1 MFFRKLFFA
10 FGIFV
15 LTASM
20 FWAAPASRAETEALK
35 GRGQLLT
42 IDLRAKT
49 LQLRQDNGATKTL
62 KFSKKTKFVRNGKN
76 SRAKALLLR
85 DALEIKYQANL
96 NVIQVTATGPAGKR
110 IAGKLNDAIKGS
122 GMLSID
128 GKLVHSTAQTHIV
141 RNGAI
146 VSLSQLTRADTV
158 VAHVKRN
165 AANANAQTEAFDL
178 IANGPKE
185 QKVEGTISALTGNQ
199 IVIAAWNGSVVAT
212 WNITPETMIEVD
224 GRAATLSELAVGM
237 QVEAHYDPTTWNVY
251 TIETDSDGPFDDVEI
266 NGVITAL
273 DAAGGITIAPAVGAP
288 VALTVNSSTEIQVDD
303 APAAL
308 TDLAVGMTV
317 EAEYDAATWIAQ
329 EIEADDDADDD
340 DDDDANYQELEGV
353 VTAVNLAAQTVTI
366 TPEGGGSA
374 VTLNVTAETDIEIND
389 VDATLAEIPIGAEA
403 DVTYNTLDLNVHELD
418 IGDDDDDD
426 SAAR

>member
-1 MFFRKLFFA
+1 M
-10 FGIFV
+10 
-15 LTASM
+15 
-20 FWAAPASRAETEALK
+20 
-35 GRGQLLT
+35 
-42 IDLRAKT
+42 
-49 LQLRQDNGATKTL
+49 
-62 KFSKKTKFVRNGKN
+62 
-76 SRAKALLLR
+76 
-85 DALEIKYQANL
+85 
-96 NVIQVTATGPAGKR
+96 
-110 IAGKLNDAIKGS
+110 
-122 GMLSID
+122 
-128 GKLVHSTAQTHIV
+128 
-141 RNGAI
+141 
-146 VSLSQLTRADTV
+146 
-158 VAHVKRN
+158 
-165 AANANAQTEAFDL
+165 
-178 IANGPKE
+178 
-185 QKVEGTISALTGNQ
+185 
-199 IVIAAWNGSVVAT
+199 
-212 WNITPETMIEVD
+212 
-224 GRAATLSELAVGM
+224 
-237 QVEAHYDPTTWNVY
+237 EAHYDPTTWNVY

-353 VTAVNLAAQTVTI
+353 VTAVNLAA
-366 TPEGGGSA
+366 
-374 VTLNVTAETDIEIND
+374 
-389 VDATLAEIPIGAEA
+389 EIPIGAEA